1 MRGKSTN
8 KGQKVGERDMEEIG
22 QTGDMCCILYNLSY
36 LLPHKQLEHRD
47 PASFH
52 SIFNI

>member
-1 MRGKSTN
+1 MSGESTN
-8 KGQKVGERDMEEIG
+8 KGQKVGGRDIEEIG
-22 QTGDMCCILYNLSY
+22 ETGDMYNLSY
-36 LLPHKQLEHRD
+36 PLPQKQLEHRD